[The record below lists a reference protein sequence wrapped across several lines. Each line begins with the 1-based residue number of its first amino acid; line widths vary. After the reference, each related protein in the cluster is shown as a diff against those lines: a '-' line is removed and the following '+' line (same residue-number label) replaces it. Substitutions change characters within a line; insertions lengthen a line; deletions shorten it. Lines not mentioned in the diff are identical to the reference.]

1 MDLRLSRERFAA
13 ARSVTLA
20 TVSPS
25 TKPHLVPVVC
35 ALDDD
40 VIYTCVDH
48 KPKRTTALRRL
59 ANIADNPAV
68 SLLADTYSDNW
79 DELWWVRV
87 DGRAHVVDA
96 AESVGSHGIDT
107 LAEVPAVST
116 PTARWT
122 GNRRGVSDVA
132 RLVGHLIG
140 TSAGGGFG
148 QFRHVPR

>member
-68 SLLADTYSDNW
+68 SLLADIYSDSW

-96 AESVGSHGIDT
+96 GESVGSHGIDT
-107 LAEVPAVST
+107 LAAKYPQY
-116 PTARWT
+116 RL
-122 GNRRGVSDVA
+122 RRPDGPVIVVESLTWHSWSA
-132 RLVGHLIG
+132 
-140 TSAGGGFG
+140 TS
-148 QFRHVPR
+148 

>member
-1 MDLRLSRERFAA
+1 MMDLRLSRERFAA

-68 SLLADTYSDNW
+68 SLLADVYSDNW

-96 AESVGSHGIDT
+96 GEPIGSHGIDT
-107 LAEVPAVST
+107 LAAKYPQY
-116 PTARWT
+116 RL
-122 GNRRGVSDVA
+122 RRLDGPVIVVESLTWHSWSA
-132 RLVGHLIG
+132 
-140 TSAGGGFG
+140 TS
-148 QFRHVPR
+148 

>member
-96 AESVGSHGIDT
+96 AERVDEKGLPRHF
-107 LAEVPAVST
+107 
-116 PTARWT
+116 
-122 GNRRGVSDVA
+122 GNTTEDEG
-132 RLVGHLIG
+132 
-140 TSAGGGFG
+140 
-148 QFRHVPR
+148 